1 MRSMNPAT
9 GELLREWAP
18 LSQAE
23 AVRRVELA
31 AATQRSWAELSF
43 AERAAPMERLAG
55 LLREHRERLAQ
66 RMVDEVGKLRHEALG
81 EIDKCAW
88 VCEHYAEH
96 AEAMLAPEPPAF
108 GDPIAATDVHVR
120 FDPLG
125 VVLAIMPWN
134 FPFWQVLRFGA
145 PALMAGN
152 TVLVK
157 HAPNTLGCSED
168 IAELAREAGFPE
180 GALQDLRVEVEQVPA
195 LIHHPAVAAVTVTGS
210 ERAGAAVAAEAG
222 RALKKCVL
230 ELGGS
235 DPFVVLP
242 DADLDEAVRQAVVA
256 RVLNAGQTCC
266 AAKRFLVHADVAA
279 DFEARFSA
287 AMQATPCAPLV
298 RDDIRANLQRQVDE
312 SLAAGARLVCGGEVP
327 SGAGWH
333 YPPTILADVEP
344 GMAAFDEETFG
355 PVAAIVP
362 FSTLDE
368 ALELANASAY
378 GLTASVWTADLDA
391 ARELARKLQV
401 GGVFVNRMPG
411 SDPRIPFGGVGRSG
425 YGRELGIYG
434 IREFVNIKT
443 VFIA

>member
-1 MRSMNPAT
+1 MQTTNPAT
-9 GELLREWAP
+9 GELLQEWAP
-18 LSQAE
+18 LSDDE
-23 AVRRVELA
+23 ALRLVEC
-31 AATQRSWAELSF
+31 AATAQRAWAERSF
-43 AERAAPMERLAG
+43 AERAVPMRRLAA

-66 RMVDEVGKLRHEALG
+66 RMVDEVGKLRGEALG
-81 EIDKCAW
+81 EVDKCAW

-96 AEAMLAPEPPAF
+96 AAAMLAPEPPAF
-108 GDPIAATDVHVR
+108 GDPIDATDVHVR

-157 HAPNTLGCSED
+157 HAPNTLGCSHD
-168 IAELAREAGFPE
+168 IAELAREAGFPA

-235 DPFVVLP
+235 DPFVVFA

-266 AAKRFLVHADVAA
+266 AAKRFLVHEDIAA
-279 DFEARFSA
+279 DFEARFA
-287 AMQATPCAPLV
+287 AALQAAPCAPLV
-298 RDDIRANLQRQVDE
+298 RDDIRANLHRQVE
-312 SLAAGARLVCGGEVP
+312 ETVAAGARLVCGGEVP
-327 SGAGWH
+327 GGPGWF
-333 YPPTILADVEP
+333 YPPTLVAEVAP
-344 GMAAFDEETFG
+344 GMACFDEETFG

-362 FSTLDE
+362 FSTVE
-368 ALELANASAY
+368 QALELANASAY
-378 GLTASVWTADLDA
+378 GLTASVWTADL
-391 ARELARKLQV
+391 ELARDLARRLQV

-411 SDPRIPFGGVGRSG
+411 SDPRIPFGGVGKSG

-443 VFIA
+443 VWIA